1 MSLQRSSWIPKVSLL
16 FLAILTG
23 CKGSSTP
30 GTAEQELPKVTT
42 VQVAERETTDVDEYT
57 GSTQPSQAVEVRSQV
72 YGILQTVKFTDG
84 ADVAKGDELYLID
97 PEEYQA
103 IYNQSLARI
112 NLHTAQ
118 LEVNKAKLA
127 RRATLVKTGA
137 VSKEE
142 YEEAIADVKSSE
154 ASIEAAKADASRT
167 YIDLKNCTIKAPIS
181 GRIDKNYV
189 SAGNLVTGGQGSG
202 TLLTKIVNEQPMWVN
217 FDVDERSTL
226 KYMRQRK
233 EVTQLPGNLTAL
245 DLKCYLKLADEK
257 EFSHE
262 GTLEVVANEADKK
275 TGTTKIRA
283 TFPNKR
289 KMLASGMF
297 VRLQIPVSKPY
308 QALMIPESAIGSNLS
323 IKFVYVVNSE
333 GIAERRTV
341 TLGKQEGSLR
351 VIKDGLKPGEQVIT
365 KGLQRVRPG
374 QKVEAKLEK
383 LEAPAPV
390 TIQVNEPVAEK
401 PLEPKPAEAKPTT
414 EQPTREKPGTT
425 NPEAA
430 TQAQPSDP
438 AKASNSVPV
447 SPSEAGQR

>member
-1 MSLQRSSWIPKVSLL
+1 MPLLKTLTLL
-16 FLAILTG
+16 FLAILVG
-23 CKGSSTP
+23 CKGSSAP
-30 GTAEQELPKVTT
+30 SAAEQELPKVTT

-72 YGILQTVKFTDG
+72 YGVLKTVKFTDG
-84 ADVAKGDELYLID
+84 ADVAAGDELYIID

-103 IYNQSLARI
+103 IHNQSLARI
-112 NLHTAQ
+112 NLHDAQ

-127 RRATLVKTGA
+127 RRAQLVKSGA

-167 YIDLKNCTIKAPIS
+167 YIDLKNCVVKAPIS

-189 SAGNLVTGGQGSG
+189 SAGNIVTGGQGSG

-233 EVTQLPGNLTAL
+233 DITQLPGNLTAL
-245 DLKCYLKLADEK
+245 DLKCFLKLADEK

-289 KMLASGMF
+289 KMLAGGMF
-297 VRLQIPVSKPY
+297 VRLRIPVSKPY

-323 IKFVYVVNSE
+323 IKFVYVVGSD
-333 GIAERRTV
+333 GTAERRTV
-341 TLGKQEGSLR
+341 TLGKQEGTLR
-351 VIKDGLKPGEQVIT
+351 VIKDGLKAGEQVIT

-390 TIQVNEPVAEK
+390 TIQVNEPVEEK
-401 PLEPKPAEAKPTT
+401 PMQPKPTT
-414 EQPTREKPGTT
+414 GEKPAIA

-430 TQAQPSDP
+430 NPGTQPPPADP
-438 AKASNSVPV
+438 AKTLNPVPGT
-447 SPSEAGQR
+447 PSEAGQR